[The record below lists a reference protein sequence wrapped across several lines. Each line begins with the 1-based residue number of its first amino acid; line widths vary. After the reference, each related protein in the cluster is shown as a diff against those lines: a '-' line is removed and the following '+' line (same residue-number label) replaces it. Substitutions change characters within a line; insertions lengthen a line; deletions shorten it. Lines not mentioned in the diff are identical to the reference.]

1 MPRSRLLAIPLAAV
15 LLLTAACSGESEEPA
30 PLPRA
35 TEAEAERVVV
45 DGVAYPQSIVRVR
58 FDRAVRQAGG
68 PIPFTSNFEFTVPT
82 YDLAT
87 GELSDERV
95 LVQEAEITSGNRVLE
110 LSVDTIVPDGA
121 TLTITNRAFD
131 RDDETTSTIDVT
143 SNVTSEHVL
152 FATSVFQTLDPTLF
166 ESGERTV
173 TPADR
178 DPALVRQSLAA
189 HLEARGASA
198 EVTAAALQTYDTMPA
213 GIVAAPKLRAAL
225 AALTGTFGQ
234 AAIDSVLTAENCTG
248 QPAARLAFETPP
260 DFPDLLA
267 RVTYTT
273 DGRRVFSFSPS
284 LEAERI
290 EHLMPLLLH
299 EPIHCDQEDGT
310 IEEVVATAFD
320 TFLYIHLLASDPELA
335 IGGSVLT
342 RDLAIDAIAFI
353 NSGRL
358 LPESAG
364 ILPTEGVVTVLPGT
378 SADYPSF
385 ADFIA
390 AAYSGTGSLDS
401 PVEPVAQSYADSL
414 ALGSGLPQGTA
425 FDLQYL
431 DALLSAALDP
441 TIFTAAI
448 VALDLAPAN

>member
-1 MPRSRLLAIPLAAV
+1 MPRPRLLALPLAA
-15 LLLTAACSGESEEPA
+15 LLLLATACSGDSEEPT

-35 TEAEAERVVV
+35 TDAESERLVV

-95 LVQEAEITSGNRVLE
+95 LVQEAEITSGDRVIE
-110 LSVDTIVPDGA
+110 FSIDTIVPDGS

-131 RDDETTSTIDVT
+131 TGDETTATITVT

-152 FATSVFQTLDPTLF
+152 FATSVFQTIDPTLF

-173 TPADR
+173 TAADR
-178 DPALVRQSLAA
+178 DPALVRQSLEQ
-189 HLEARGASA
+189 HLEARGAS
-198 EVTAAALQTYDTMPA
+198 EDVTAAALDAYDTMPPE
-213 GIVAAPKLRAAL
+213 IVTAPKLRAAL

-234 AAIDSVLTAENCTG
+234 PAIDSVLTAENCTG

-267 RVTYTT
+267 RVTYSA
-273 DGRRVFSFSPS
+273 DGRRVFSFSPA

-310 IEEVVATAFD
+310 VEEVAATAFD
-320 TFLYIHLLASDPELA
+320 TFLYIHLIASDPELA
-335 IGGSVLT
+335 VGGSVLT
-342 RDLAIDAIAFI
+342 RDLAVGAIAFI

-378 SADYPSF
+378 NAPYPSF
-385 ADFIA
+385 ADYVA
-390 AAYSGTGSLDS
+390 AAYAGTGTLDS
-401 PVEPVAQSYADSL
+401 PAEPVAQAYADSL

-441 TIFTAAI
+441 AIFTAAI
-448 VALDLAPAN
+448 LALDLAPAN